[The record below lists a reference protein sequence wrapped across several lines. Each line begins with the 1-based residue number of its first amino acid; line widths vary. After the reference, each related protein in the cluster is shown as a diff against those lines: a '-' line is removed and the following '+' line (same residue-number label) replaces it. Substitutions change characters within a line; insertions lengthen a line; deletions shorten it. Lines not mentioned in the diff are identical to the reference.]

1 MDIKSGYPWWTVRK
15 GLLHAFPPLL
25 GDMRCDV
32 AVVGGGITGL
42 LVARELAA
50 NGHDVVVL
58 ERREY
63 GWAARPPAPPYC
75 STSSTFH

>member
-1 MDIKSGYPWWTVRK
+1 MWKSKAARN
-15 GLLHAFPPLL
+15 GLLHAFPPLTQ
-25 GDMRCDV
+25 DAQCEI

-50 NGHDVVVL
+50 NGHDVVVP

-75 STSSTFH
+75 STRSTFH